1 MATTPHKWTKN
12 IVSQNKEGQT
22 KKNTTRSRNMIV
34 RLQPNNLLRINE
46 LECDDSNDK

>member
-22 KKNTTRSRNMIV
+22 KKKIPRDQETW
-34 RLQPNNLLRINE
+34 
-46 LECDDSNDK
+46 